1 MPSIDVSGSIGS
13 LLSFY
18 KHERSIYGRC
28 PHCKEPFRLSEVK
41 LTYGKEPPRD
51 LLSRLKKNRDKLE
64 DELEAVKAEIE
75 EVEDR
80 HGYEIDVL
88 NAKWS
93 DKVENEVD
101 KQIRK
106 REKEIRQKAIAKSR
120 AGQLG
125 KTLEKIVPM
134 FPGFGHHPY
143 DVRPVFDPIDFV
155 IFDGYY
161 QGSVTDVVFVE
172 FKTGQ
177 SRINPV
183 QGSIRAAI
191 ENKRVY
197 FEEKRLGK
205 EAIKTLTEGKT
216 SRAQRMI
223 KRIMD

>member
-1 MPSIDVSGSIGS
+1 
-13 LLSFY
+13 
-18 KHERSIYGRC
+18 
-28 PHCKEPFRLSEVK
+28 VK